1 MTLISQSNWDVN
13 YFISPN
19 SDLRL
24 GSCSYNGTMVIYA
37 ASVPFVYVSYAADFA
52 FTDLLQ
58 SSSGN
63 ADIRNIVNGFDIRAA
78 YDLYGGAY
86 LYEHIWRFYDDGQ
99 FASSILIHGP
109 GVEHQGQHSYH
120 VPFRYDLDLDG
131 FPEDSFQ
138 LWFEGVGGWTDVPEE
153 GRLVA
158 GPMLPPFLYQWQ
170 QVDITSGRRAMIRAR
185 DGDRG
190 EIWALQYSGLEDWS
204 SFGGAQSSPPGAP
217 GSVPAVYVN
226 NQGVQNT
233 DVVLWYIAHIPSLN
247 QITGCGP
254 SFRLDGF

>member
-63 ADIRNIVNGFDIRAA
+63 ADIRTIVNGFDIRAA
-78 YDLYGGAY
+78 YDLYGEAY

-138 LWFEGVGGWTDVPEE
+138 QWFEGVGGWTDVPEE